1 MTSTSSLFTIN
12 SCVYIYIY
20 ICIHIHKGY
29 SRLVRQL
36 GIHIGL
42 LELGQLGIQLAIGL
56 LQHERSPTPNTRSIH
71 IDSTAIHCNYNH
83 NCVSGLHVHTIL
95 FQMCTP
101 NKRTV
106 QIDSTAIY
114 HIDNHNCV
122 LFFCRRVC
130 MTHVSRRALFR
141 IRHGSF
147 QFLNTP
153 YRSSTQA
160 SIVFTTTT
168 AS

>member
-1 MTSTSSLFTIN
+1 MPSTASLFTIN

-20 ICIHIHKGY
+20 ICIHIHKDY

-36 GIHIGL
+36 GIH
-42 LELGQLGIQLAIGL
+42 IGL

-71 IDSTAIHCNYNH
+71 IDSTAIHCIFNH

-95 FQMCTP
+95 GVFQMCTP

-130 MTHVSRRALFR
+130 MTQGSVHVSRRALFR
-141 IRHGSF
+141 I
-147 QFLNTP
+147 
-153 YRSSTQA
+153 
-160 SIVFTTTT
+160 
-168 AS
+168 